1 MLRHISP
8 EQLMESDEF
17 VLEPVQ
23 ELEKKIDM
31 DSHHTILLQGKRG
44 SGKTVFLHHAERG
57 VPSSSK
63 ATIYTWFDA
72 VSTLPP
78 LDEVFYLAF
87 YEHYYEISLCQK
99 LLNYIEENYC
109 DFYELY
115 FEELEE
121 EVMTYSYMMH
131 YYMQNAYYEKVSI
144 DHFLS
149 IGEISN
155 RIISIYANMKQAS

>member
-78 LDEVFYLAF
+78 LDEVFSLAF
-87 YEHYYEISLCQK
+87 YEYRNMPYYNCWERCRKMNPRGFAI
-99 LLNYIEENYC
+99 LLTI
-109 DFYELY
+109 
-115 FEELEE
+115 
-121 EVMTYSYMMH
+121 
-131 YYMQNAYYEKVSI
+131 A
-144 DHFLS
+144 
-149 IGEISN
+149 
-155 RIISIYANMKQAS
+155 